1 MNIRRATI
9 EDASAIAAVHVASWR
24 STYRGIVP
32 VEYLASLNALER
44 EAMWREQLAR
54 DPSGHC
60 VLVAVDDVGAIVGF
74 AAGGRERTGD
84 AEYDGELFALYL
96 LEQSQRQGVGRLLV
110 HQVVQALVEQGR
122 RAMLVWALG
131 DNPARRFYER
141 LGGQLSRERT
151 ISIGGK
157 DLREVGYGWH
167 DLVELLSVTRRPS
180 GR

>member
-24 STYRGIVP
+24 TTYRGIVP
-32 VEYLASLNALER
+32 AEFLAGFNLSER
-44 EAMWREQLAR
+44 AAMWHEQLER

-60 VLVAVDDVGAIVGF
+60 VLVAVDDVGAIIGF
-74 AAGGRERTGD
+74 AAGGKERTGD

-110 HQVVQALVEQGR
+110 HQIVHALVAQGR
-122 RAMLVWALG
+122 HAMLVWALG

-141 LGGQLSRERT
+141 LGGRLSRERT

-157 DLREVGYGWH
+157 ALTEVGYGWH